1 MLQKKIILLP
11 LLLLSSCGYEAIYSK
26 KNSVNYDFTVSDLS
40 FVGDRTVNLKIKEKL
55 NNHTLGKKDK
65 DFILKISSTS
75 EKIILA
81 KNTAGDATSFKNV
94 ISINVDV
101 LINDKFKSN
110 FIILESFNY
119 NNITNKFNLK
129 KYEEEIKINLSE
141 ATSAKLFLIFF
152 SCCFKSNLLE
162 ILL

>member
-1 MLQKKIILLP
+1 MFQKQIILLL

-55 NNHTLGKKDK
+55 KNYAQDKKEK

-75 EKIILA
+75 EKVIIS
-81 KNTAGDATSFKNV
+81 KNTTGDATSFKNSV
-94 ISINVDV
+94 SISVEV
-101 LINDKFKSN
+101 LMNNKFKSN

-119 NNITNKFNLK
+119 NNISNKFDLKQLEKDIKNNLAEVASDK
-129 KYEEEIKINLSE
+129 
-141 ATSAKLFLIFF
+141 LIF
-152 SCCFKSNLLE
+152 KLSN
-162 ILL
+162 IQ